1 MASERNFSV
10 KPYINLREKLA
21 QNFSAHPQVGLYLR
35 HHTAVIDKFVKDCAA
50 FAKVPPTC
58 AIAALGGY
66 GRREMFPYSDIDV
79 AVLTPEGLS
88 QADQTA
94 IAEFVTLLWSLG
106 LTVGTNVRTKAE
118 TLKITASDITAATAF
133 LEARWIYGNKA
144 LFKDTHDTFLQE
156 LDSRMFFRSKMLE
169 MRQRH
174 QKYGDTPYAL
184 EPNIKEG
191 LGGLR
196 DLQVFLWYAKA
207 AGYGTSWKEMA
218 QAGLITGT
226 EAYHFTQ
233 CTHFLR
239 ELRIR
244 LHLIC
249 GRHEDRLIFDVQTAL
264 AKNAGYKPK
273 GSLLPSEA
281 LMKRFYLNATSS
293 RPASIKSGFKYG
305 NNMVA
310 KVQQRNE

>member
-1 MASERNFSV
+1 
-10 KPYINLREKLA
+10 
-21 QNFSAHPQVGLYLR
+21 
-35 HHTAVIDKFVKDCAA
+35 
-50 FAKVPPTC
+50 
-58 AIAALGGY
+58 
-66 GRREMFPYSDIDV
+66 
-79 AVLTPEGLS
+79 
-88 QADQTA
+88 
-94 IAEFVTLLWSLG
+94 
-106 LTVGTNVRTKAE
+106 
-118 TLKITASDITAATAF
+118 
-133 LEARWIYGNKA
+133 
-144 LFKDTHDTFLQE
+144 
-156 LDSRMFFRSKMLE
+156 MLE

-264 AKNAGYKPK
+264 AKTPATNPK
-273 GSLLPSEA
+273 G
-281 LMKRFYLNATSS
+281 RCF
-293 RPASIKSGFKYG
+293 R
-305 NNMVA
+305 A
-310 KVQQRNE
+310 KHS